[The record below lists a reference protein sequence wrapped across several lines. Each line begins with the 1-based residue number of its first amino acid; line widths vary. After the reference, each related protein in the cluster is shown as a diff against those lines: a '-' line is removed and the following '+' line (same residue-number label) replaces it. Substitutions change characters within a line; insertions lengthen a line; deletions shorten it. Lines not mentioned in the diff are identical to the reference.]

1 MDGNSIFAV
10 VLAAG
15 EASRFG
21 STKQLAEFAGEP
33 LVRKAVK
40 LANCVCGLRTVLV
53 TGNDWQ
59 RVTDACAPLSGFF
72 IMNESYRA
80 GIGGS
85 LALAARSLAGV
96 ADAIL
101 VLLADQP
108 LITRDH
114 LDELITTWKSSP
126 ERIVATRYGDTMG
139 PPAIFPGLC
148 AAALAG
154 LRGDRG
160 AKSIIAAANAVLVTF
175 EAAAADIDR
184 ADDLECI
191 QPPQ

>member
-1 MDGNSIFAV
+1 MSGNSIFAV

-15 EASRFG
+15 EARRFG

-40 LANCVCGLRTVLV
+40 LANCVCGQRTLLV
-53 TGNDWQ
+53 AGNDWR
-59 RVTDACAPLSGFF
+59 RVTDACAPLTGFF
-72 IMNESYRA
+72 VMNESYRA

-85 LALAARSLAGV
+85 LALAARSIAGV

-114 LDELITTWKSSP
+114 VDELITAWEASP
-126 ERIVATRYGDTMG
+126 ERIVATRYGETMG
-139 PPAIFPGLC
+139 PPAIFPGRC
-148 AAALAG
+148 AAALAE
-154 LRGDRG
+154 LHGDRG
-160 AKSIIAAANAVLVTF
+160 AKSIIASEDAVFVTC
-175 EAAAADIDR
+175 EPAAADIDR
-184 ADDLECI
+184 ADDLERY
-191 QPPQ
+191 QPG

>member
-1 MDGNSIFAV
+1 MGGNSIFAV

-21 STKQLAEFAGEP
+21 TTKQLAEFAGKP
-33 LVRKAVK
+33 LVQRAVT
-40 LANCVCGLRTVLV
+40 LANSICGQRTVLV
-53 TGNDWQ
+53 TGHDWQ
-59 RVTDACAPLSGFF
+59 RVTDACAPLAGFF
-72 IMNESYRA
+72 VMNEAYRS

-85 LALAARSLAGV
+85 LALAARGVAGV

-114 LDELITTWKSSP
+114 LDELIATWQASP
-126 ERIVATRYGDTMG
+126 GRIVATRYGDTMG
-139 PPAIFPGLC
+139 PPAVFPGAC
-148 AAALAG
+148 AAELAE

-160 AKSIIAAANAVLVTF
+160 AKSIIASADAVFVTF
-175 EAAAADIDR
+175 EPAAADIDR
-184 ADDLECI
+184 ADDLERI
-191 QPPQ
+191 QPG